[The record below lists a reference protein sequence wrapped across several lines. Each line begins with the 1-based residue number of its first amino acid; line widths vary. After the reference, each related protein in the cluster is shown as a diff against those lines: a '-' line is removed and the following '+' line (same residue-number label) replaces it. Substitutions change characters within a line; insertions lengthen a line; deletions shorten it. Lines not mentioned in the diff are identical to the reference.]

1 MTRATRGEKSS
12 DQEKLAGPRT
22 GSVKPGCSGFQGAE
36 TSGKIASVGAPR
48 TTGPQRHSIC
58 LAPGREPVT
67 GHLPLRTG

>member
-1 MTRATRGEKSS
+1 MEPSTIPVFTR
-12 DQEKLAGPRT
+12 
-22 GSVKPGCSGFQGAE
+22 FQGAE
-36 TSGKIASVGAPR
+36 TSGKIASVRAPR